1 MVVPTC
7 MEIDMNGEDG
17 ERERDKDREREREGE
32 EAKVTVLSRHHHAY
46 HTISRACM
54 QIGSECERVRLMDF
68 YL

>member
-1 MVVPTC
+1 
-7 MEIDMNGEDG
+7 MERM
-17 ERERDKDREREREGE
+17 ERERERKTEREREGE
-32 EAKVTVLSRHHHAY
+32 EGKVTVLSRHHHAY